1 MTKMH
6 ANEAGL
12 QASCAQSALDGG
24 TKSSEGLNVSS
35 TDFNQILETHAGLL
49 SRIASLYEVRSTQ
62 REDLLQ
68 EIAFAIW
75 KALPNWRGDAS
86 IKTFIARIAHN
97 HGVNHV
103 MADRRHGVHEELP
116 ETLLDGKP
124 QPEQQTYRYQQ
135 GRQLLKAIRR
145 LPMGIRQVTT
155 LALEG
160 FSHAEIGDILGIS
173 VNNVNVRLSRARS
186 ALKEALE
193 E

>member
-1 MTKMH
+1 MH
-6 ANEAGL
+6 ATEADHQTGAAQKTVNVDAKSGKGL
-12 QASCAQSALDGG
+12 
-24 TKSSEGLNVSS
+24 GLNSKEF
-35 TDFNQILETHAGLL
+35 DQILDTHAGML
-49 SRIASLYEVRSTQ
+49 SRIASQYEVRPAQ

-75 KALPNWRGDAS
+75 QALPTWRGDAS

-103 MADRRHGVHEELP
+103 IADRCHGAHEDLP
-116 ETLLDGKP
+116 EDLLDGAP
-124 QPEQQTYRYQQ
+124 QPDQQAYRYQQ
-135 GRQLLKAIRR
+135 ARQLLKAIRR
-145 LPMGIRQVTT
+145 LPLGLGQATT

-173 VNNVNVRLSRARS
+173 VNNVDVRLFRARS

-193 E
+193 Q